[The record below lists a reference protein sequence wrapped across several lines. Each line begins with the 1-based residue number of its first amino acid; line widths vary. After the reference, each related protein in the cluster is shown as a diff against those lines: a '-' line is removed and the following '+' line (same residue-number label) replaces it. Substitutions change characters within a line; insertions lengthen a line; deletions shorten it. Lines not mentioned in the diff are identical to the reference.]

1 MDSRNEPGSEREI
14 VVSRTISAPRER
26 VFEAWT
32 EERHLARW
40 FGPNGFTTST
50 RAFEFRE
57 GGVWDYTMHGP
68 DGTDYPNWIQWREIV
83 PPERIRFIHGSR
95 PDDPDSF
102 ESTASFRAV
111 AGGTELTLRS
121 EFRTRAQRDEVVE
134 KFGAI
139 EGGKQTLGRLAE
151 YVTANAEEGRP
162 RRRLITWNLQSLDG
176 YFEGPELWSLDFHV
190 TVWGDE
196 LEQFS
201 LEQGREIGVL
211 LFGRTTYE
219 GMAAHWS
226 KETDEI
232 ADFMNSVPKI
242 VFSNAIA
249 EATWNNTRLVRGEAA
264 DTVRQLKAEEG
275 KDLFIFGS
283 AKLCDSLMR
292 QGLIDEY
299 RLCIAPVVL
308 REGTPLFKPG
318 GEMERLCLLES
329 RSLRTGG
336 VLLRYAPEV

>member
-1 MDSRNEPGSEREI
+1 MDSKNEPGSEREI
-14 VVSRTISAPRER
+14 VVSRMISAPRER

-40 FGPNGFTTST
+40 FGPDGFTTST
-50 RAFEFRE
+50 RSFEFRE
-57 GGVWDYTMHGP
+57 GGVWDFTMHGP

-83 PPERIRFIHGSR
+83 PHERIRLIHGSR
-95 PDDPDSF
+95 PDDPDAF
-102 ESTASFRAV
+102 ESTVSFRAV
-111 AGGTELTLRS
+111 ADATELTLRS
-121 EFRTRAQRDEVVE
+121 EFKTRARRDEVVA

-139 EGGKQTLGRLAE
+139 EGGKQTLGRLSE
-151 YVTANAEEGRP
+151 YVTEGAKEGRSG
-162 RRRLITWNLQSLDG
+162 RRLITWNLLSLDG
-176 YFEGPELWSLDFHV
+176 YFEGPALWSLDFHV
-190 TVWGDE
+190 TAWGDE
-196 LEQFS
+196 LKQYS
-201 LEQGREIGVL
+201 LAQAQEVGVL

-232 ADFMNSVPKI
+232 AAFMNSVPKI
-242 VFSNAIA
+242 VFSNTMA
-249 EATWNNTRLVRGEAA
+249 EATWNNSRLVRGEAA
-264 DTVRQLKAEEG
+264 DTVRQLKGEQG
-275 KDLFIFGS
+275 KNLFIFGS

-318 GEMERLCLLES
+318 GEMQRLHLLEC
-329 RSLRTGG
+329 RGLQTGG
-336 VLLRYAPEV
+336 LLLRYAPQA